1 MAAHPSPNSLWQL
14 LFTLTDR
21 LRELE
26 NGECSPKFL
35 EETFSLTINQT
46 RVIRMVKELQEAR
59 FGEITLKILSEHL
72 KITAAAAS
80 EMVENLVQKGVLK
93 RTPSSNDRRAI
104 SLALSDEAQDFI
116 RRRQNGF
123 DSVTADFLNSNG
135 KEENLQLFNLLEKF
149 NKQLSRLQPDS
160 KSNSKEAKEK

>member
-93 RTPSSNDRRAI
+93 RT
-104 SLALSDEAQDFI
+104 LSDEAQDFI